1 MGARQAPPP
10 SGGVPGDRHEN
21 GDMTSSADSP
31 RAAAPPA
38 PDLGLTVAAVAR
50 RLGVAP
56 ATLRTWDRRYGLGP
70 SQHAAGS
77 HRRYSAED
85 IARLEL
91 MRRHVLAGVPA
102 ADAARAACE
111 AEDVTGPEYA
121 DPSTSES
128 RPGGGRVV
136 PIPGG
141 TPNARG
147 LARAATALDGDAC
160 RQVVGE
166 TLDRRGVVWTWD
178 HLIVPV
184 LVGVGQKWE
193 ATGQGIEVEH
203 VLSESIQAEFSAR
216 VARAERRSATCVLL
230 AAVEGELHVLPLWA
244 LAAGLAERHVETRML
259 GARTPAC
266 ALTEAMRRI
275 GPGGVLLW
283 SQLPETAS
291 TAHLAQLPDMRPEPL
306 VLLAGPGWRDV
317 QPSRGERVDDL
328 SEAIA
333 LLARA
338 AGG

>member
-1 MGARQAPPP
+1 PIVTGF
-10 SGGVPGDRHEN
+10 PGH
-21 GDMTSSADSP
+21 
-31 RAAAPPA
+31 
-38 PDLGLTVAAVAR
+38 
-50 RLGVAP
+50 

-70 SQHAAGS
+70 TQHAAGS
-77 HRRYSAED
+77 HRRYTLDD

-102 ADAARAACE
+102 ADAARAARE
-111 AEDVTGPEYA
+111 SVDPARPESVEPPA
-121 DPSTSES
+121 PTS

-141 TPNARG
+141 TPSARG
-147 LARAATALDGDAC
+147 LARAATALDADAC
-160 RQVVGE
+160 REIVGQ

-193 ATGQGIEVEH
+193 TTGQGIEVEH
-203 VLSESIQAEFSAR
+203 VLSEAIQSEFSAR
-216 VARAERRSATCVLL
+216 VASAERRSSACVLL

-259 GARTPAC
+259 GPRTPAC
-266 ALTEAMRRI
+266 ALSEAMRRL
-275 GPGGVLLW
+275 GPGGVVLW

-291 TAHLAQLPDMRPEPL
+291 AAQLAQLPDMRPEPL
-306 VLLAGPGWRDV
+306 VLLAGPGWRGSEPV
-317 QPSRGERVDDL
+317 RGERVDDL

-338 AGG
+338 AGA